1 MRKKNAASAAM
12 AALALVF
19 GTGAAAA
26 DEYDDALRCLLLI
39 EFAKIDYE
47 AGNIDTLRDAGN
59 LYIEETNRTRPTD
72 LSEQQKLDRFNA
84 VLAAIQAEG
93 GLGNAAN
100 RETAKACT
108 ARFDLVL
115 NLP

>member
-1 MRKKNAASAAM
+1 MRRQLAVLAVTAATG
-12 AALALVF
+12 LGF
-19 GTGAAAA
+19 GMAAA

-59 LYIEETNRTRPTD
+59 LYIEETNRTRPPD
-72 LSEQQKLDRFNA
+72 LSEEQKLARFNA
-84 VLAAIQAEG
+84 VLEAIQAEG
-93 GLGNAAN
+93 GLGAAAN

-108 ARFDLVL
+108 ARFDLAL